1 MAWYGIALNGSVGLL
16 LRACDT
22 QKSTITRPLV
32 CSLSPR
38 AMEMTKETKLK
49 KSIYTVA
56 VSLPPWYLPVSSLER
71 KKKRTTS
78 SFQKPST
85 VVQARRLCAESSTLH
100 AHRGIHPRRLNHA
113 RLLGVRG
120 TTARNSAQALPVVPE
135 ILSILPHARRPFAL
149 LVALLI
155 ALPIALIFF
164 PSLSSIL

>member
-56 VSLPPWYLPVSSLER
+56 VSLPPWYLPVSSLE
-71 KKKRTTS
+71 KKQMDYIKFSETQHRRTG
-78 SFQKPST
+78 P
-85 VVQARRLCAESSTLH
+85 A
-100 AHRGIHPRRLNHA
+100 
-113 RLLGVRG
+113 
-120 TTARNSAQALPVVPE
+120 TAR
-135 ILSILPHARRPFAL
+135 
-149 LVALLI
+149 
-155 ALPIALIFF
+155 
-164 PSLSSIL
+164 